1 MTSSARPGRAARRH
15 DHVGAGRTP
24 SRRGA
29 DPAQRLRRLDPGLLR
44 LVEVL
49 WLIGLLRLRGLVR
62 LYGLRG
68 PVAYR
73 LGRLGAAGAPGG
85 DKRVRT
91 IDQPPRAR
99 RRGLKVLRLIRPVT
113 PRGPVRL
120 LRPVRLR
127 GPVAYRLGR
136 LGAAGAPGGD
146 KRVRTIDQPS
156 WTRRRGLVGVRAT
169 AGATLRRR
177 LIGHWGGER
186 RKLPRRRTP
195 GGIPCRTFLGRRDL
209 RGRRQVFL
217 IA

>member
-1 MTSSARPGRAARRH
+1 MVVTSSARPGRAARRH

-29 DPAQRLRRLDPGLLR
+29 DPAQRLRCLDPGLLR
-44 LVEVL
+44 L
-49 WLIGLLRLRGLVR
+49 IGLLRLVR

-73 LGRLGAAGAPGG
+73 LGRLGAGGAPGG

-99 RRGLKVLRLIRPVT
+99 RRGLKVLRLIRPVKLY
-113 PRGPVRL
+113 G
-120 LRPVRLR
+120 LR

-136 LGAAGAPGGD
+136 LGAGGAPGGD